1 MQFNSIDF
9 AIFLP
14 IVYFLYWL
22 VFNKSLRL
30 QNLFLLFC
38 SYFFYAW
45 WDWRFLFLIIGI
57 TVVDFF
63 TARQIYKSDS
73 IKTQRFF
80 LWISIIFN
88 LGFLFFF
95 KYYNFFVENF
105 VAGFS
110 LLGIEFNV
118 STLNILLPLG
128 LSFYVF
134 QSLSYVFDVYLGKI
148 EPTRNIIVY
157 ASFLSFFPKLVM
169 GPIEKPGNILPQFS
183 NERKFDYGKTIDG
196 LRQILWGLFK
206 KIVIA
211 DNCAVYV
218 NDIFSNYNH
227 YSGST
232 LFVGALLYAFQ
243 IYCDFSGYSDIAIG
257 TARLFSFDLMR
268 NFAYPYFS
276 RNISEFWRRWHISLT
291 QWLTNYIFPPI
302 QMKYRTLGVM
312 GNIIAI
318 ISTFLIVGLWHGAN
332 WTFIVWGLLNG
343 LYLVFFM
350 LINKD
355 SHPIETI
362 LYNRFLPS
370 IKELIQITGTFL
382 ITIFAWIFFRSGS
395 IHSAFEYFSKMF
407 SKSLFSLPEVTAP
420 KIFLLISIMIV
431 IEWLQRDKQHGMEF
445 SNLKFPV
452 FVKWAFYYAVIFLII
467 YFGVST
473 PKTGF
478 IYVLF

>member
-14 IVYFLYWL
+14 IIYFLYWF
-22 VFNKSLRL
+22 VFNKSLRI
-30 QNLFLLFC
+30 QNLFLLVA

-45 WDWRFLFLIIGI
+45 WDWRFLFLLIGI
-57 TVVDFF
+57 TIVDFF
-63 TARQIYKSDS
+63 TATQIYKSDS
-73 IKTQRFF
+73 VKTQRFF
-80 LWISIIFN
+80 LSISLLVN

-95 KYYNFFVENF
+95 KYYDFFVQNF

-110 LLGIEFNV
+110 LLGIKFNI

-134 QSLSYVFDVYLGKI
+134 QSLGYVFDVYLGKI
-148 EPTRNIIVY
+148 EPTKNIIIY
-157 ASFLSFFPKLVM
+157 AAFLSFFPKLVM
-169 GPIEKPGNILPQFS
+169 GPIEKPGSILPQFS
-183 NERKFDYGKTIDG
+183 SERKFDYDKTVDG

-218 NDIFSNYNH
+218 NDIFNNYHH
-227 YSGST
+227 YNGNT
-232 LFVGALLYAFQ
+232 LFIGAVLYAVQ

-257 TARLFSFDLMR
+257 TGRLFSFNLMR

-291 QWLTNYIFPPI
+291 KWLTDYVFTPV
-302 QMKYRTLGVM
+302 QMKYRNLKAT
-312 GNIIAI
+312 GNAIAI
-318 ISTFLIVGLWHGAN
+318 ISTFLLVGLWHGAN
-332 WTFIVWGLLNG
+332 WMFIIWGLLNG
-343 LYLVFFM
+343 IYLVFFM
-350 LINKD
+350 LFNKD
-355 SHPIETI
+355 SHPIPI
-362 LYNRFLPS
+362 IVKNRLLPS
-370 IKELIQITGTFL
+370 VKELIQIVAIFL
-382 ITIFAWIFFRSGS
+382 ITVFAWIFFRSES
-395 IHSAFEYFSKMF
+395 ISGAFEYISRIFSN
-407 SKSLFSLPEVTAP
+407 SLFKKPEVLGL
-420 KIFLLISIMIV
+420 KIIPLILITIG

-445 SNLKFPV
+445 TNLKFP
-452 FVKWAFYYAVIFLII
+452 FYIKWAFYYSIMFLII

-473 PKTGF
+473 PNPGF